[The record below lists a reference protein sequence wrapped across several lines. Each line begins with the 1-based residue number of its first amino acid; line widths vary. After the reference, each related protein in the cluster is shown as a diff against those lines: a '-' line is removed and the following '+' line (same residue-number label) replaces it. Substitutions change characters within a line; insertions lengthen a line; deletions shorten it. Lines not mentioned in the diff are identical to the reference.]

1 MSDHPAFFGDAEGPA
16 EDSAAGRTPANR
28 FEQAAAQAAAANAA
42 GGGAGGGGV
51 PADLIPYLDEAD
63 APDEEEQEAED
74 AAESAA
80 AAEEAERTEA
90 LRQLVAHSLL
100 LGPDPSILA
109 EIEGEDAG
117 EDIWGEEDGEPDAPG
132 TGKAAHDAALD
143 AAERQVALDERVA
156 EIYRDI
162 VARAPEHKV
171 QPSTSRVEAVLD
183 ILGDPQDAYPSVHIT
198 GTNGKTSTARMVDSL
213 LRALGMKVGRF
224 TSPHLQDVRERI
236 SLEGE
241 PISREGF
248 IAAWED
254 VAPYIDMVDQRSL
267 DEGGPRLS
275 FFEVFTVMAF
285 AAFAD
290 HPVDAAVVEVGMGGL
305 WDATNV
311 MDGDVAVIMPID
323 LDHQKWL
330 GATVEEIAREK
341 AGIIKPHQTVVIA
354 HQPDSAL
361 EVLLERAREVDAVV
375 RLEGVDFEVL
385 DRQLGVGGQMVTI
398 RTPAAVYEDVFVP
411 LLGEHQAHNAA
422 AALVAAEAFRGG
434 NELDGRVVEEGFMK
448 ATSPGRLQV
457 VRTSPTVVVD
467 AAHNPAGARTL
478 RDALEE
484 AFAFTH
490 VVGVFSAMADKDV
503 EGMLSELEPVLDH
516 LVITAMDSGRAM
528 DVEDLRRIAEDV
540 FGPDRV
546 DVREV
551 LADAVDRAV
560 EVTEETLDPS
570 ATTGIVVF
578 GSIVLAGEATTLFG
592 PRH

>member
-1 MSDHPAFFGDAEGPA
+1 MSDHPAFFGDADDPTEGPTA
-16 EDSAAGRTPANR
+16 TNR
-28 FEQAAAQAAAANAA
+28 FEQAAAAASRA
-42 GGGAGGGGV
+42 GEDGHRGGI

-63 APDEEEQEAED
+63 APDEDEEEASS

-80 AAEEAERTEA
+80 DAEEAERTEA
-90 LRQLVAHSLL
+90 LRRLVEHSLL

-109 EIEGEDAG
+109 EIEGEDPDG
-117 EDIWGEEDGEPDAPG
+117 DIWDDEDG
-132 TGKAAHDAALD
+132 TGDGETPVGGRTAHDSALD
-143 AAERQVALDERVA
+143 AAERDVALDARVA
-156 EIYRDI
+156 RIYRDI

-213 LRALGMKVGRF
+213 LSALGMKVGRF

-434 NELDGRVVEEGFMK
+434 NELDGRVVEEGFMR

>member
-28 FEQAAAQAAAANAA
+28 FEQAAAQAAEASAS

-63 APDEEEQEAED
+63 APDEDEQEAED

-361 EVLLERAREVDAVV
+361 EVLLERAQEVDAVV

-592 PRH
+592 PRR

>member
-1 MSDHPAFFGDAEGPA
+1 M
-16 EDSAAGRTPANR
+16 
-28 FEQAAAQAAAANAA
+28 
-42 GGGAGGGGV
+42 

-63 APDEEEQEAED
+63 APDEDEQEAED
-74 AAESAA
+74 AAQSAA

-109 EIEGEDAG
+109 EIEGEDPG
-117 EDIWGEEDGEPDAPG
+117 EDIWGEEDGGADDAG
-132 TGKAAHDAALD
+132 AGKASHDAALD

-183 ILGDPQDAYPSVHIT
+183 ILGDPQDVYPSVHIT

-213 LRALGMKVGRF
+213 LSALGMKVGRF

-254 VAPYIDMVDQRSL
+254 VAPYIDMVDRRSL
-267 DEGGPRLS
+267 DGGGPRLS

-330 GATVEEIAREK
+330 GASVEEIAREK

-385 DRQLGVGGQMVTI
+385 GRQLGVGGQMVTI

-422 AALVAAEAFRGG
+422 AALVAAEALRGG

-516 LVITAMDSGRAM
+516 LVVTAMESERAM

-592 PRH
+592 PRR